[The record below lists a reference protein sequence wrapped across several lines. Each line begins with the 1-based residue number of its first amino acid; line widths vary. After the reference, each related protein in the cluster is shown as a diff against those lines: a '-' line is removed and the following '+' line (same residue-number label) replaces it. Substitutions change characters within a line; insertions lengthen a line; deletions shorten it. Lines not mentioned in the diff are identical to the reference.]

1 MFWTAFA
8 IITAVILVILAA
20 VLIFICKK
28 LFDFAL
34 TRGQKME
41 LGDGFKEQ
49 LREHA
54 DVWEEGKAFYDT
66 LEKEDVWIKS
76 FDGLK
81 LHGTLIKNGDGKKLL
96 IEAHGYRSYPEHD
109 FIASL
114 PYFYE
119 KGLSLLFIDQ
129 RAHAK
134 SEGEYITFGVH
145 ERLDLCDWVDF
156 ALKKLGEDVEIVLH
170 GISMGASTV
179 LMASEL
185 DLPENVKGLIA
196 DSGYTSP
203 YDIFVRVLDNTYHAK
218 PFPILNVADLMAR
231 SKANF
236 GFKDAS
242 ALAAMAKNTRPVLFV
257 HGEDDDFV
265 PIEMTMANYDACTA
279 DKSFVYVKGALHA
292 CGYLIDRESCE
303 RELDAFLAKTL
314 KI

>member
-1 MFWTAFA
+1 MFWTVFA
-8 IITAVILVILAA
+8 IITAVILIIITA
-20 VLIFICKK
+20 VLIFVCKK
-28 LFDFAL
+28 LVDFAL
-34 TRGQKME
+34 ARGQKME

-49 LREHA
+49 LKAHE
-54 DVWEEGKAFYDT
+54 DVWAKGKAFYDT

-145 ERLDLCDWVDF
+145 ERLDLRDWVYF
-156 ALKKLGEDVEIVLH
+156 ALERLGEDIEIVLH

-203 YDIFVRVLDNTYHAK
+203 YDIFVRVLEHSFHAK
-218 PFPILNVADLMAR
+218 PFPILNIADLMAQT
-231 SKANF
+231 KANF

-242 ALAAMAKNTRPVLFV
+242 ALAAMTKNKYPTLFV

-265 PIEMTMANYDACTA
+265 PIEMTMVNYEACAA
-279 DKSFVYVKGALHA
+279 DKSFVYIKGALHA

>member
-1 MFWTAFA
+1 MFWTVFA
-8 IITAVILVILAA
+8 VVTAVVLIIMVA

-28 LFDFAL
+28 LFAFAL
-34 TRGQKME
+34 CRGQKME

-49 LREHA
+49 LKAHA
-54 DVWEEGKAFYDT
+54 DVWENGKAFYDT
-66 LEKEDVWIKS
+66 LEKEDVWIES

-96 IEAHGYRSYPEHD
+96 IDAHGYRSYPEHD

-114 PYFYE
+114 PYFYK
-119 KGLSLLFIDQ
+119 KGCSLLFIDQ

-145 ERLDLCDWVDF
+145 ERLDLRDWVYF
-156 ALKKLGEDVEIVLH
+156 AMEKLGTDIEIVLH

-179 LMASEL
+179 LMSSEL

-203 YDIFVRVLDNTYHAK
+203 YDIFVRVLDHSFHAK
-218 PFPILNVADLMAR
+218 PFPILNITEIMAL

-242 ALAAMAKNTRPVLFV
+242 ALGAMTHNTIPVLFV

-265 PIEMTMANYDACTA
+265 PIEMTKANYEACTA

>member
-1 MFWTAFA
+1 MFWIVFGA
-8 IITAVILVILAA
+8 ITAA
-20 VLIFICKK
+20 VLIILAFVLAFVCKK
-28 LFDFAL
+28 LFAFAL
-34 TRGQKME
+34 CRDQKME

-49 LREHA
+49 LKAHA
-54 DVWEEGKAFYDT
+54 DVWERGKAFYDT
-66 LEKEDVWIKS
+66 LEKEDVWIES

-114 PYFYE
+114 PYFYK
-119 KGLSLLFIDQ
+119 KGLSVLFIDQ

-134 SEGEYITFGVH
+134 SEGEYITFGVY
-145 ERLDLCDWVDF
+145 ERLDMRDWVYF
-156 ALKKLGEDVEIVLH
+156 AMEKLGTDIEIVLH

-179 LMASEL
+179 LMASAL
-185 DLPENVKGLIA
+185 DLPENVKGIIA
-196 DSGYTSP
+196 DSGFTSP
-203 YDIFVRVLDNTYHAK
+203 HDIFVKVLENAFHAK
-218 PFPILNVADLMAR
+218 PFPILNITEQMAIV
-231 SKANF
+231 KAHF

-242 ALAAMAKNTRPVLFV
+242 TLDAMAENTRPVLFV

-265 PIEMTMANYDACTA
+265 PIEMTMANYEACTA
-279 DKSFVYVKGALHA
+279 EKSFVYVKGALHA

-314 KI
+314 EV